1 MKIYM
6 EENLMIKGLDGEEIW
21 KKIYGKELTSKKSI
35 LEYIEMTRILKKDP
49 DIFQIESTYNFI
61 YKKIDEMAD
70 KIKPNTIMFLKNALK
85 SQLGKYVYNKDPKI
99 ENNFIK
105 FFKEAY
111 PEGHRRKDFTWV
123 LMDLNKIA
131 LEQIWTTLT
140 YINRE
145 CITNNLML
153 TADDKKDIVEV
164 AKKLVDSQ
172 NIKYINNLKSLDKL
186 NRILNIKIVENNNK
200 FSIKEL

>member
-1 MKIYM
+1 M
-6 EENLMIKGLDGEEIW
+6 EENLNIKGLDGQEIW
-21 KKIYGKELTSKKSI
+21 QKIYGKELNSKKTV
-35 LEYIEMTRILKKDP
+35 LEYIEMTKILKKDP

-70 KIKPNTIMFLKNALK
+70 KIKPNTIMYLKNALK
-85 SQLGKYVYNKDPKI
+85 SQLGKYVFDKDPKI
-99 ENNFIK
+99 ESNFIK

-145 CITNNLML
+145 CITNNLIL
-153 TADDKKDIVEV
+153 TADDKKDIVDV
-164 AKKLVDSQ
+164 TKKLVDSQ

-186 NRILNIKIVENNNK
+186 NRILNIKIVENKNK
-200 FSIKEL
+200 FILKVL

>member
-1 MKIYM
+1 M
-6 EENLMIKGLDGEEIW
+6 EENLNIKGLDGQEIW
-21 KKIYGKELTSKKSI
+21 QKIYGKELNSKKNV
-35 LEYIEMTRILKKDP
+35 LEYIEMTRVLKKDP

-70 KIKPNTIMFLKNALK
+70 KIKPNTIMYLKNALK
-85 SQLGKYVYNKDPKI
+85 SQLGKYVFDKDPKI

-123 LMDLNKIA
+123 LMDLNRIA

-145 CITNNLML
+145 CITNNLIL
-153 TADDKKDIVEV
+153 TADDKKDIVDV

-172 NIKYINNLKSLDKL
+172 NKKYINNLKSLDKL
-186 NRILNIKIVENNNK
+186 NKILSIKIVENKNK
-200 FSIKEL
+200 FILSKI

>member
-1 MKIYM
+1 MYM
-6 EENLMIKGLDGEEIW
+6 EESLMIKGLDGQEIW
-21 KKIYGKELTSKKSI
+21 EKIYGKELNSKKNI

-61 YKKIDEMAD
+61 YKKIDDMAD
-70 KIKPNTIMFLKNALK
+70 KIKPNTIMYLKNALK
-85 SQLGKYVYNKDPKI
+85 SQLGKFVYDKDPKI

-145 CITNNLML
+145 CITNNRILS
-153 TADDKKDIVEV
+153 ADDKKDIIEV
-164 AKKLVDSQ
+164 TKKLVQSQ

-186 NRILNIKIVENNNK
+186 NRILNIKIVENKNK
-200 FSIKEL
+200 FVIKEL

>member
-1 MKIYM
+1 
-6 EENLMIKGLDGEEIW
+6 MIEGLDGQEIW
-21 KKIYGKELTSKKSI
+21 EKIYGKELKSKKNI
-35 LEYIEMTRILKKDP
+35 LEYIEMTRILKKKP

-70 KIKPNTIMFLKNALK
+70 KIKPNTIMYLKNTLK
-85 SQLGKYVYNKDPKI
+85 SQLGKYVFDKDPKI

-145 CITNNLML
+145 CVTNNMIL
-153 TADDKKDIVEV
+153 TDDEKKDIVEV
-164 AKKLVDSQ
+164 TKKLVNSQ

-186 NRILNIKIVENNNK
+186 NRILNIKIVENKNK
-200 FSIKEL
+200 FVLKEI

>member
-1 MKIYM
+1 MYM
-6 EENLMIKGLDGEEIW
+6 EESLMIKGLDGQEIW
-21 KKIYGKELTSKKSI
+21 EKIYGKELNTKKNI

-61 YKKIDEMAD
+61 YKKIDDMAD
-70 KIKPNTIMFLKNALK
+70 KIKPNTIMYLKNALK
-85 SQLGKYVYNKDPKI
+85 SQLGKFVYDKDPKI

-145 CITNNLML
+145 CITNNRILS
-153 TADDKKDIVEV
+153 ADDKKDIIEV
-164 AKKLVDSQ
+164 TKKLVESQ

-186 NRILNIKIVENNNK
+186 NRILNIKIVENKNK
-200 FSIKEL
+200 FVIKEL

>member
-1 MKIYM
+1 M

-123 LMDLNKIA
+123 LMDLNKSA

>member
-1 MKIYM
+1 MYM
-6 EENLMIKGLDGEEIW
+6 EESLIIKGLDGQEIW
-21 KKIYGKELTSKKSI
+21 EKIYGKELNTKKNI

-61 YKKIDEMAD
+61 YKKIDDMAD
-70 KIKPNTIMFLKNALK
+70 KIKPNTIMYLKNALK
-85 SQLGKYVYNKDPKI
+85 SQLGKFVYDKDPKI

-145 CITNNLML
+145 CITNNRILS
-153 TADDKKDIVEV
+153 ADDKKDIIEV
-164 AKKLVDSQ
+164 TKKLVQSQ

-186 NRILNIKIVENNNK
+186 NRILNIKIVENKNK
-200 FSIKEL
+200 FVIKEL

>member
-1 MKIYM
+1 MYM
-6 EENLMIKGLDGEEIW
+6 EESLMIKGLAGQEIW
-21 KKIYGKELTSKKSI
+21 EKIYGKELNTKKNI

-61 YKKIDEMAD
+61 YKKIDDMAD
-70 KIKPNTIMFLKNALK
+70 KIKPNTIMYLKNALK
-85 SQLGKYVYNKDPKI
+85 SQLGKFVYDKDPKI

-145 CITNNLML
+145 CITNNRILS
-153 TADDKKDIVEV
+153 ADDKKDIIEV
-164 AKKLVDSQ
+164 TKKLVESQ

-186 NRILNIKIVENNNK
+186 NRILNIKIVENKNK
-200 FSIKEL
+200 FVIKEL

>member
-1 MKIYM
+1 MKIVM
-6 EENLMIKGLDGEEIW
+6 EENLNINGLDGQEIW
-21 KKIYGKELTSKKSI
+21 QKIYGKELNSKKNV
-35 LEYIEMTRILKKDP
+35 LEYIEMTKILKKDP

-70 KIKPNTIMFLKNALK
+70 KIKPNTIMYLKNTLK
-85 SQLGKYVYNKDPKI
+85 SQLGKYVFDKDPKI

-145 CITNNLML
+145 CITNNLIL
-153 TADDKKDIVEV
+153 TDDDKKDIVEV
-164 AKKLVDSQ
+164 TRKLVDSQ

-186 NRILNIKIVENNNK
+186 NRILNIKIVENRNK
-200 FSIKEL
+200 FIIKEI

>member
-1 MKIYM
+1 M
-6 EENLMIKGLDGEEIW
+6 EESLIIKGLDGQEIW
-21 KKIYGKELTSKKSI
+21 EKIYGKELNTKKNI

-61 YKKIDEMAD
+61 YKKIDDMAD
-70 KIKPNTIMFLKNALK
+70 KIKPNTIMYLKNALK
-85 SQLGKYVYNKDPKI
+85 SQLGKFVYDKDPKI

-145 CITNNLML
+145 CITNNRILS
-153 TADDKKDIVEV
+153 ADDKKDIIEV
-164 AKKLVDSQ
+164 TKKLVQSQ

-186 NRILNIKIVENNNK
+186 NRILNIKIVENKNK
-200 FSIKEL
+200 FVIEEL

>member
-1 MKIYM
+1 M
-6 EENLMIKGLDGEEIW
+6 EENLNINGLDGQEIW
-21 KKIYGKELTSKKSI
+21 QKIYGKELNSKKNV
-35 LEYIEMTRILKKDP
+35 LEYIEMTKILKKDP

-70 KIKPNTIMFLKNALK
+70 KIKPNTIMYLKNTLK
-85 SQLGKYVYNKDPKI
+85 SQLGKYVFDKDPKI

-145 CITNNLML
+145 CITNNLIL
-153 TADDKKDIVEV
+153 TDDDKKDIVEV
-164 AKKLVDSQ
+164 TRKLVDSQ

-186 NRILNIKIVENNNK
+186 NRILNIKIVENRNK
-200 FSIKEL
+200 FIIKEI

>member
-1 MKIYM
+1 MYM
-6 EENLMIKGLDGEEIW
+6 EESLMIKGLDGQEIW
-21 KKIYGKELTSKKSI
+21 EKIYGKELNTKKNI

-61 YKKIDEMAD
+61 YKKIDDMAD
-70 KIKPNTIMFLKNALK
+70 KIKPNTIMYLKNALK
-85 SQLGKYVYNKDPKI
+85 SQLGKFVYDKDPKI

-145 CITNNLML
+145 CITNNRILS
-153 TADDKKDIVEV
+153 ADDKKDIIEV
-164 AKKLVDSQ
+164 TKKLVESQ

-186 NRILNIKIVENNNK
+186 NKILNIKIVENKNK
-200 FSIKEL
+200 FVIEEL

>member
-1 MKIYM
+1 MYM
-6 EENLMIKGLDGEEIW
+6 EESLMIKGLAGQEIW
-21 KKIYGKELTSKKSI
+21 EKIYGKELNTKKNI

-61 YKKIDEMAD
+61 YKKIDDMAD
-70 KIKPNTIMFLKNALK
+70 KIKPNTIMYLKNALK
-85 SQLGKYVYNKDPKI
+85 SQLGKFVYDKDPKI

-145 CITNNLML
+145 CITNNRILS
-153 TADDKKDIVEV
+153 ADDKKDIIEV
-164 AKKLVDSQ
+164 TKKLVESQ

-186 NRILNIKIVENNNK
+186 NRILNIKIVENKNK
-200 FSIKEL
+200 FVIEEL

>member
-1 MKIYM
+1 MYM
-6 EENLMIKGLDGEEIW
+6 EESLMIKGLAGQEIW
-21 KKIYGKELTSKKSI
+21 EKIYGKELNTKKNI

-61 YKKIDEMAD
+61 YKKIDDMAD
-70 KIKPNTIMFLKNALK
+70 KIKPNTIMYLKNALK
-85 SQLGKYVYNKDPKI
+85 SQLGKFVYDKDPKI

-145 CITNNLML
+145 CITNNRILS
-153 TADDKKDIVEV
+153 ADDKKDIIEV
-164 AKKLVDSQ
+164 TKKLVQSQ

-186 NRILNIKIVENNNK
+186 NRILNIKIVENKNK
-200 FSIKEL
+200 FVIEEL

>member
-1 MKIYM
+1 MYM
-6 EENLMIKGLDGEEIW
+6 EESLIIKGLDGQEIW
-21 KKIYGKELTSKKSI
+21 EKIYGKELNTKKNI

-61 YKKIDEMAD
+61 YKKIDDMAD
-70 KIKPNTIMFLKNALK
+70 KIKPNTIMYLKNALK
-85 SQLGKYVYNKDPKI
+85 SQLGKFVYDKDPKI

-145 CITNNLML
+145 CITNNRILS
-153 TADDKKDIVEV
+153 ADDKKDIIEV
-164 AKKLVDSQ
+164 TKKLVQSQ

-186 NRILNIKIVENNNK
+186 NRILNIKIVENKNK
-200 FSIKEL
+200 FVIEEL

>member
-1 MKIYM
+1 MYM
-6 EENLMIKGLDGEEIW
+6 EESLIIKGLDGQEIW
-21 KKIYGKELTSKKSI
+21 EKIYGKELNTKKNI

-61 YKKIDEMAD
+61 YKKIDDMAD
-70 KIKPNTIMFLKNALK
+70 KIKPNTIMYLKNALK
-85 SQLGKYVYNKDPKI
+85 SQLGKFVYDKDPKI

-145 CITNNLML
+145 CITNNRILS
-153 TADDKKDIVEV
+153 ADDKKDIIEV
-164 AKKLVDSQ
+164 TKKLVESQ

-186 NRILNIKIVENNNK
+186 NRILNIKIVENKNK
-200 FSIKEL
+200 FVIEEL

>member
-1 MKIYM
+1 M
-6 EENLMIKGLDGEEIW
+6 EEDLMIEGLDGQEIW
-21 KKIYGKELTSKKSI
+21 EKIYGKELKSKKNI
-35 LEYIEMTRILKKDP
+35 LEYIEMTRILKKKP

-70 KIKPNTIMFLKNALK
+70 KIKPNTIMYLKNTLK
-85 SQLGKYVYNKDPKI
+85 SQLGKYVFDKDPKI

-145 CITNNLML
+145 CVTNNMIL
-153 TADDKKDIVEV
+153 TDDEKKDIVEV
-164 AKKLVDSQ
+164 TKKLVNSQ

-186 NRILNIKIVENNNK
+186 NRILNIKIVENKNK
-200 FSIKEL
+200 FVLKEI

>member
-1 MKIYM
+1 
-6 EENLMIKGLDGEEIW
+6 MIKGLDGEEIW

>member
-1 MKIYM
+1 MYM
-6 EENLMIKGLDGEEIW
+6 EESLMIKGLDGQEIW
-21 KKIYGKELTSKKSI
+21 EKIYGKELNSKKNI

-61 YKKIDEMAD
+61 YKKIDDMAD
-70 KIKPNTIMFLKNALK
+70 KIKPNTIMYLKNALK
-85 SQLGKYVYNKDPKI
+85 SQLGKFVYDKDPKI

-145 CITNNLML
+145 CITNNRILS
-153 TADDKKDIVEV
+153 ADDKKDIIEV
-164 AKKLVDSQ
+164 TKKLVHSQ

-186 NRILNIKIVENNNK
+186 NRILNIKIVENKNK
-200 FSIKEL
+200 FVIEEL

>member
-1 MKIYM
+1 MYM
-6 EENLMIKGLDGEEIW
+6 EESLMIKGLDGQEIW
-21 KKIYGKELTSKKSI
+21 EKIYGKELNSKKNI

-61 YKKIDEMAD
+61 YQKIDDMAD
-70 KIKPNTIMFLKNALK
+70 KIKPNTIMYLKNALK
-85 SQLGKYVYNKDPKI
+85 SQLGKFVYDKDPKI

-145 CITNNLML
+145 CITNNRILS
-153 TADDKKDIVEV
+153 ADDKKDIIEV
-164 AKKLVDSQ
+164 TKKLVQSQ

-186 NRILNIKIVENNNK
+186 NRILNIKIVENKNK
-200 FSIKEL
+200 FVIKEL

>member
-1 MKIYM
+1 MYM
-6 EENLMIKGLDGEEIW
+6 EESLMIKGLDGQEIW
-21 KKIYGKELTSKKSI
+21 EKIYGKELNTKKNI

-61 YKKIDEMAD
+61 YKKIDDMAD
-70 KIKPNTIMFLKNALK
+70 KIKPNTIMYLKNALK
-85 SQLGKYVYNKDPKI
+85 SQLGKFVYDKDPKI

-145 CITNNLML
+145 CITNNRILSS
-153 TADDKKDIVEV
+153 DDKKDIIEV
-164 AKKLVDSQ
+164 TKKLVESQ

-186 NRILNIKIVENNNK
+186 NKILNIKIVENKNK
-200 FSIKEL
+200 FVIEEL

>member
-1 MKIYM
+1 M
-6 EENLMIKGLDGEEIW
+6 EESLNIKGRDGQEIW
-21 KKIYGKELTSKKSI
+21 QKIYGKELNSKKTV
-35 LEYIEMTRILKKDP
+35 LEYIEMTKILKKDP

-70 KIKPNTIMFLKNALK
+70 KIKPNTIMYLKNALK
-85 SQLGKYVYNKDPKI
+85 SQLGKYVFDKDPKI
-99 ENNFIK
+99 ESNFIK

-145 CITNNLML
+145 CITNDLIL
-153 TADDKKDIVEV
+153 TDDDKKDIVEV
-164 AKKLVDSQ
+164 TKKLVDSQ

-186 NRILNIKIVENNNK
+186 NRILNIKIVENKNK
-200 FSIKEL
+200 FSIKKI

>member
-1 MKIYM
+1 M
-6 EENLMIKGLDGEEIW
+6 EENLNINGLDGQEIW
-21 KKIYGKELTSKKSI
+21 QKIYGKELNSKKNV
-35 LEYIEMTRILKKDP
+35 LEYIEMTKILKKDP
-49 DIFQIESTYNFI
+49 DVFQIESTYNFI

-70 KIKPNTIMFLKNALK
+70 KIKPNTIMYLKNTLK
-85 SQLGKYVYNKDPKI
+85 SQLGKYVFDKDPKI

-145 CITNNLML
+145 CITNNLIL
-153 TADDKKDIVEV
+153 TDDDKKDIVEV
-164 AKKLVDSQ
+164 TRKLVDSQ

-186 NRILNIKIVENNNK
+186 NRILNIKIVENRNK
-200 FSIKEL
+200 FIIKEI

>member
-1 MKIYM
+1 M
-6 EENLMIKGLDGEEIW
+6 EESLNIKGLDGQEIW
-21 KKIYGKELTSKKSI
+21 QKIYGKELNSKKNV
-35 LEYIEMTRILKKDP
+35 LEYIEMTRVLKKDP

-70 KIKPNTIMFLKNALK
+70 KIKPNTIMYLKNALK
-85 SQLGKYVYNKDPKI
+85 SQLGKYVFDKDPKI

-145 CITNNLML
+145 CITNNLIL

-164 AKKLVDSQ
+164 TKKLVDSQ

-186 NRILNIKIVENNNK
+186 NRILNIKIVENKNK
-200 FSIKEL
+200 FIIKEI

>member
-1 MKIYM
+1 MYM
-6 EENLMIKGLDGEEIW
+6 EESLMIKGLDGQEIW
-21 KKIYGKELTSKKSI
+21 EKTSGKELNTKKNI

-61 YKKIDEMAD
+61 YKKIDDMAD
-70 KIKPNTIMFLKNALK
+70 KIKPNTIMYLKNALK
-85 SQLGKYVYNKDPKI
+85 SQLGKFVYDKDPKI

-145 CITNNLML
+145 CITNNRILS
-153 TADDKKDIVEV
+153 ADDKKDIIEV
-164 AKKLVDSQ
+164 TKKLVESQ

-186 NRILNIKIVENNNK
+186 NRILNIKIVENKNK
-200 FSIKEL
+200 FVIEEL

>member
-1 MKIYM
+1 M
-6 EENLMIKGLDGEEIW
+6 EENLNINGLDGQEIW
-21 KKIYGKELTSKKSI
+21 QKIYGKELNSKKNI
-35 LEYIEMTRILKKDP
+35 LEYIDMTKILKKDP
-49 DIFQIESTYNFI
+49 DVFQIESTYNFI

-70 KIKPNTIMFLKNALK
+70 KIKPNTIMYLKNTLK
-85 SQLGKYVYNKDPKI
+85 SQLGKYVFDKDPKI

-145 CITNNLML
+145 CITNNLIL
-153 TADDKKDIVEV
+153 TDDDKKDIVEV
-164 AKKLVDSQ
+164 TRKLVDSQ

-186 NRILNIKIVENNNK
+186 NRILNIKIVENRNK
-200 FSIKEL
+200 FIIKEI

>member
-1 MKIYM
+1 MYM
-6 EENLMIKGLDGEEIW
+6 EESLMIKGLDGQEIW
-21 KKIYGKELTSKKSI
+21 EKIYGKELNSKKNI

-61 YKKIDEMAD
+61 YKKIDDMAD
-70 KIKPNTIMFLKNALK
+70 KIKPNTIMYLKNALK
-85 SQLGKYVYNKDPKI
+85 SQLGKFVYDKDPKI

-145 CITNNLML
+145 CITNNRILS
-153 TADDKKDIVEV
+153 ADDKKDIIEV
-164 AKKLVDSQ
+164 TKKLVQSQ

-186 NRILNIKIVENNNK
+186 NRILNIKIVENKNK
-200 FSIKEL
+200 FVIEEL